1 MKKRYY
7 NKKNAMFS
15 NVKNQ
20 RVKMQPLKKAGIIM
34 LIAIFSAVLIF
45 VVYTILDTNLN
56 PPGWWRYDRLADK
69 KAVLSYVEE
78 NYPKTIKRTGSKFPF
93 QKPAGPFEHS
103 VMFFELDGVN
113 FGVSAWE
120 GKITGDTYY
129 EAKAEKYIRENFIDG
144 FMDERGL
151 SPEIKISFV
160 MPQDYYGLLQKYI
173 LDDLY
178 SFTGSVHITIIQ
190 DYIDGVSVPKDV
202 GWFYDFYQ
210 YWMKNCDLENCTVSI
225 QYRRNKDY
233 STNEV
238 SYMISFRKGVKT
250 FPNEDEF
257 YSAFKY

>member
-1 MKKRYY
+1 MKNMKKRYY
-7 NKKNAMFS
+7 SEKNARLS
-15 NVKNQ
+15 YDNNRK
-20 RVKMQPLKKAGIIM
+20 VKMQPLKV
-34 LIAIFSAVLIF
+34 IFSAVLIF

-56 PPGWWRYDRLADK
+56 PPGWWRFDRLEDK
-69 KAVLSYVEE
+69 RAILSYVEE
-78 NYPKTIKRTGSKFPF
+78 NYPETTRRTGSKFPF

-113 FGVSAWE
+113 FNVSAWD

-129 EAKAEKYIRENFIDG
+129 EAKAEKFIRENFIDS
-144 FMDERGL
+144 FMDERGI
-151 SPEIKISFV
+151 SPKIKMSFV
-160 MPQDYYGLLQKYI
+160 IPPEHYGLLQKNI

-178 SFTGSVHITIIQ
+178 NFTGSVHITIVQ

-250 FPNEDEF
+250 FSNEDEF